1 MGMSIA
7 ERMAMQAR
15 AAVASHQAPMKS
27 VTKSATVSAA
37 QRMAK
42 QATVTKAA
50 PPAPKAAPASVS
62 AAQRIARQAS
72 IARQESV
79 STAAVPPPPPAAA
92 PAPSMSAAERIQK
105 QAIAAVAQKNGD
117 TKVEVNKDI
126 IEKLKAQYKVF
137 LKKLEAELAK
147 EGPMYFVPK
156 AESTEVTPV
165 NGVSTAEGEM
175 VIEAKASEPVT
186 GMPYQATPVIS
197 TAEAKPEPKKAPRQ
211 IRRRTKK
218 TIG

>member
-1 MGMSIA
+1 MSIA

-15 AAVASHQAPMKS
+15 AAAASHQAPVKS
-27 VTKSATVSAA
+27 VTKAASVSAA

-50 PPAPKAAPASVS
+50 PPAPKAAPAAVS

-72 IARQESV
+72 IAKQDNAA
-79 STAAVPPPPPAAA
+79 TAAVPPPPATT
-92 PAPSMSAAERIQK
+92 PSPTMSAAERIQK
-105 QAIAAVAQKNGD
+105 QAITATVQKNGE
-117 TKVEVNKDI
+117 TKAEVNKDI
-126 IEKLKAQYKVF
+126 IEKLRAEYKVF

-147 EGPMYFVPK
+147 EGPMYFIPKTDAPK
-156 AESTEVTPV
+156 ATPV

-175 VIEAKASEPVT
+175 VIEAKASEPVP
-186 GMPYQATPVIS
+186 GMPYQATPVIV
-197 TAEAKPEPKKAPRQ
+197 TETKVEPKKAPRQ

>member
-1 MGMSIA
+1 MYP
-7 ERMAMQAR
+7 R
-15 AAVASHQAPMKS
+15 
-27 VTKSATVSAA
+27 
-37 QRMAK
+37 QRCH
-42 QATVTKAA
+42 
-50 PPAPKAAPASVS
+50 
-62 AAQRIARQAS
+62 
-72 IARQESV
+72 
-79 STAAVPPPPPAAA
+79 PPPAAT

-105 QAIAAVAQKNGD
+105 QAIAAIAQKNGD

-147 EGPMYFVPK
+147 EGPMYFVQK
-156 AESTEVTPV
+156 TESPEATPV

>member
-1 MGMSIA
+1 MGMTIA

-50 PPAPKAAPASVS
+50 PPAPKATPASGS

-72 IARQESV
+72 IARQDSV
-79 STAAVPPPPPAAA
+79 STAAVPPPPAAT

-105 QAIAAVAQKNGD
+105 QAIAAIAQKNGD

-147 EGPMYFVPK
+147 EGPMYFVQK
-156 AESTEVTPV
+156 TESPEATPV

-186 GMPYQATPVIS
+186 GMPYQVTPVIS
-197 TAEAKPEPKKAPRQ
+197 TAETKPEPKKAPRQ

>member
-15 AAVASHQAPMKS
+15 AAAASHQAPVKS

-37 QRMAK
+37 QRMAR
-42 QATVTKAA
+42 QATVTKTA

-79 STAAVPPPPPAAA
+79 STAAVPPPPAAA

-105 QAIAAVAQKNGD
+105 QAIAGVAQKNGD
-117 TKVEVNKDI
+117 TKVEVNQDI

-156 AESTEVTPV
+156 AESTEATPV

-197 TAEAKPEPKKAPRQ
+197 TVEAKPEPKKAPRQ